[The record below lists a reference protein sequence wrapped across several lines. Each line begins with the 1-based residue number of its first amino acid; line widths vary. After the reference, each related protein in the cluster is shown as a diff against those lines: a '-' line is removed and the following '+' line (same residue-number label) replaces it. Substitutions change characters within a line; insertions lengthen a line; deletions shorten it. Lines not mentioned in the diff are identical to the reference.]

1 MIKRF
6 TLFMSSLALMASA
19 AIAGGNYTY
28 DIIGTTFK
36 VDTLFHAKVGPGTTQ
51 TSLLFT
57 GPTYNLRAFYL
68 TIDLATPNVSIRTVA
83 GNDEVAGGER
93 TSSMAQRHSKDGLQY
108 FGGVNGDFF
117 VTSGTTMRGVSTVG
131 TPINA
136 CIVDGEI
143 YKTSESWKQFAVD
156 TNGVPFIGL
165 ASFTKGT
172 AVCGDNTVRYSGVNV
187 SSPSNAVTLYTPRY
201 YGGTDMKT
209 SNMAEVTVKL
219 ADGEKCE
226 AGRSCKMIVT
236 SEPSEAGDMDIPTDG
251 FVLHGRGTSTSGF
264 STSAYNFVKNLK
276 VGDVVTL
283 NSVVTIDGEQIVPQQ
298 MISGNPRIAGNG
310 ETLDT
315 EGERGDASGYHPR
328 TAIGYGDN
336 KSKVIML
343 VVDGRSSISNG
354 ARTSQVADI
363 MRYAGATDAINL
375 DGGGSSTLYTQALG
389 IRNVPSD
396 GSERSDGNAI
406 FAVCD
411 APEDNEVAEIRFVD
425 WAMQF
430 PKYGIYVPKFYGYNK
445 YGMLIDTDL
454 KGAKLSC
461 PAELG
466 YVKEDGVTFVGN
478 GSGTYALSATYNGI
492 TASIPVTIVPSE
504 EVKMA
509 HESIINDGYHEY
521 TVEVKSKVLED
532 YMLLDAEAL
541 TWSSSDASIVEIDAQ
556 KGILKGVANGEA
568 FVKGSL
574 NDFESEMKVI
584 VEKPSARYMPLE
596 TAIAPSSWTVNQVGG
611 TGSLSTLGDGLRY
624 TYTGKSSRAPYIKFS
639 RNIKVYSLPDTLRLR
654 INPGDAPVNKV
665 QFYMESAN
673 GVKENITVSATAL
686 EPNKESVIDL
696 ATDSWCN
703 ISDISSFPIT
713 LGYIYLTMGAS
724 TSGKEY
730 TIDMP
735 GIEAVYDAVKETGGV
750 GAIDADKQ
758 SFVIAPNPVKRGAD
772 VEVKLAGAS
781 AVKIFDIAG
790 ALIAEKAVEG
800 DTCRFSTAALSAGAY
815 IVTVETATGSKASA
829 KLIVK

>member
-1 MIKRF
+1 MAKRF
-6 TLFMSSLALMASA
+6 TLFLSSLAMMASA
-19 AIAGGNYTY
+19 AFAGGNYTY
-28 DIIGTTFK
+28 DIIGTTYK

-68 TIDLATPNVSIRTVA
+68 TIDITDPHVSIRAVS
-83 GNDEVAGGER
+83 GNDKVAGGER

-108 FGGVNGDFF
+108 YCGVNGDFF
-117 VTSGTTMRGVSTVG
+117 FTSGTTLRGVSMVG
-131 TPINA
+131 TPTNA

-143 YKTSESWKQFAVD
+143 FKTSESWKQFAID

-201 YGGTDMKT
+201 YGATNMRT

-236 SEPSEAGDMDIPTDG
+236 GTPSESGDMEVPADG
-251 FVLHGRGTSTSGF
+251 FVLHGRGTSTSGYT
-264 STSAYNFVKNLK
+264 TSAYNFVKGLK
-276 VGDVVTL
+276 EGDVVTL
-283 NSVVTIDGEQIVPQQ
+283 NSVVTIDGTEIVPQQ
-298 MISGNPRIAGNG
+298 MVSGNPKIAGNG

-328 TAIGYGDN
+328 TGIGYGDN
-336 KSKVIML
+336 KTKVIML
-343 VVDGRSSISNG
+343 VVDGRSAISNG

-406 FAVCD
+406 FAVSD
-411 APEDNEVAEIRFVD
+411 SPEDNEVAEIRFVD

-445 YGMLIDTDL
+445 YGMLIDTDF

-461 PAELG
+461 SEELG
-466 YVKEDGVTFVGN
+466 YVKEDGITFVGN
-478 GSGTYALSATYNGI
+478 GSGTHALTATYNGI
-492 TASIPVTIVPSE
+492 TTSIPVTIVPSE
-504 EVKMA
+504 EIKMA
-509 HESIINDGYHEY
+509 HESIITDGYREY

-541 TWSSSDASIVEIDAQ
+541 TWSSSDASVVEIDAQ
-556 KGILKGVANGEA
+556 KGILKGVANGVA
-568 FVKGSL
+568 YVKGSI
-574 NDFESEMKVI
+574 NEFEDDMKVT
-584 VEKPSARYMPLE
+584 VEKPTARVMPIE
-596 TAIAPSSWTVNQVGG
+596 ENPDPAAWTVTQVGG
-611 TGSLSTLGDGLRY
+611 SNGALTAAGNGLRY
-624 TYTGKSSRAPYIKFS
+624 TYTGKSSRAPYIKMV
-639 RNIKVYSLPDTLRLR
+639 RNIQVYSLPDTLRLR
-654 INPGDAPVNKV
+654 INPGEAPVNKV
-665 QFYMESAN
+665 QFYVESAN
-673 GVKENITVSATAL
+673 GVKETVTVTSAAL
-686 EPNKESVIDL
+686 PAGVETVIDL
-696 ATDSWCN
+696 PTDTWCDKN
-703 ISDISSFPIT
+703 DVGSFPLT
-713 LGYIYLTMGAS
+713 LGNFYFTMGTS
-724 TSGKEY
+724 TAGKEY
-730 TIDMP
+730 VIDMP
-735 GIEAVYDAVKETGGV
+735 GIEAVYDAVPATGGV
-750 GAIDADKQ
+750 GAVEADKR
-758 SFVIAPNPVKRGAD
+758 FVIAPNPVSRGEN
-772 VEVKLAGAS
+772 VEVKVDGAAEVS
-781 AVKIFDIAG
+781 VFDIAG
-790 ALIAEKAVEG
+790 RVAARQVAANGTCVIATDNLA
-800 DTCRFSTAALSAGAY
+800 AGAY
-815 IVTVETATGSKASA
+815 VVTVAAENGAKKSA